1 MAAND
6 HAPTVSTS
14 SARRLIKTG
23 LCLTAVGLL
32 AGFQLERHGSVNT
45 QDFEFHFLSDSLVPV
60 FMLGL
65 LTMLI
70 GSILWAW
77 RATIRDLSFY
87 GVGIVILVLALAFIP
102 VHVNPHGWAMG
113 FIPVGAEGI
122 LVGGLFL
129 ILAAIRAVIQYRA
142 KY

>member
-6 HAPTVSTS
+6 HAPTVSTA
-14 SARRLIKTG
+14 SARWVIITG

-32 AGFQLERHGSVNT
+32 AGFQVERHGSVST
-45 QDFEFHFLSDSLVPV
+45 QDFEFRFLSDLLVPV

-70 GSILWAW
+70 GSVLWAW
-77 RATIRDLSFY
+77 CATIRDLSFY
-87 GVGIVILVLALAFIP
+87 GFGIVILVLALAFIP

-113 FIPVGAEGI
+113 FIPVGADGI

-142 KY
+142 KS